1 MAYAVAYLEKFGVKY
16 HGSVALSYK
25 GEAIRAINANLDN
38 PEKATSDETMG
49 AVAQLASIEGGFG
62 NRDQLR
68 IHMKALHRMI
78 ALRGG
83 LQNIASNYALHTMI
97 LWVDLLYSLVSSDR
111 PQNQSTPGR
120 PSIISSEVDSPQ
132 EILGG
137 LSYGAYEM
145 RQLTSAVSNNE
156 SLIDFEAITRLQ
168 TTIESRLRSLEIQ
181 RRPSGLTSLDYL
193 LEICRL
199 AAVIYTKHALKTD
212 YQSRYDTQG
221 LKARIVAIVEEM
233 ERRKCF
239 VKPDKPEP
247 GSRELMWAL
256 FRTGL
261 LTVED
266 EEEEWFA
273 ERIASRVRAAGIV
286 TWKDMEDGLR
296 RICWM
301 TELKT
306 KKCRNLWRRVE
317 IINEGY

>member
-1 MAYAVAYLEKFGVKY
+1 M
-16 HGSVALSYK
+16 
-25 GEAIRAINANLDN
+25 RA
-38 PEKATSDETMG
+38 
-49 AVAQLASIEGGFG
+49 
-62 NRDQLR
+62 
-68 IHMKALHRMI
+68 
-78 ALRGG
+78 
-83 LQNIASNYALHTMI
+83 
-97 LWVDLLYSLVSSDR
+97 
-111 PQNQSTPGR
+111 
-120 PSIISSEVDSPQ
+120 
-132 EILGG
+132 
-137 LSYGAYEM
+137 
-145 RQLTSAVSNNE
+145 LTSAVSNKD

-168 TTIESRLRSLEIQ
+168 TTIESRLRSLEVQ

-212 YQSRYDTQG
+212 YHSRYDTEG
-221 LKARIVAIVEEM
+221 LKGRIVAIVGEM
-233 ERRKCF
+233 EKRNCF

-273 ERIASRVRAAGIV
+273 ERIASRVRAVGIV
-286 TWKDMEDGLR
+286 TWKDMEASLR

-306 KKCRNLWRRVE
+306 NKCRNLWRRVE
-317 IINEGY
+317 MINEGYNVH